1 MLQPDKN
8 FGTVCAIAR
17 HLVASLFTHKPRQAR
32 VRARFYR
39 LSEMLERRS
48 RAGRL

>member
-8 FGTVCAIAR
+8 FVTVCAI
-17 HLVASLFTHKPRQAR
+17 ASLFTHKPRQAR

-39 LSEMLERRS
+39 L
-48 RAGRL
+48 